1 MVSAR
6 RLLVNLSLREPRK
19 TGWLLVTLLL
29 CLTAPL
35 NAKVVEQLDYAHY
48 EVDPEG
54 YDKLYQ
60 AVNAVT
66 PVKVDG
72 KTFHGLTK
80 WHIKWNYWFDNE
92 EDGSCAIT
100 RTRVTLTATITLP
113 QLVNSEDWQD
123 EIFDEYLDALTEHE
137 MGHYE
142 ISQEAAQAI
151 DDALNELDAED
162 DCTTLKQV
170 ANQSARELLNEF
182 RQAERD
188 YDKRTDHGRTQGA
201 RLRD

>member
-19 TGWLLVTLLL
+19 ALQWLAAALLVLA
-29 CLTAPL
+29 APIS
-35 NAKVVEQLDYAHY
+35 AKVVEQLDYAHY

-80 WHIKWNYWFDNE
+80 WHIKWNYWFDTDD
-92 EDGSCAIT
+92 DGACAIT
-100 RTRVTLTATITLP
+100 RTKVTLTATITLP

-151 DDALNELDAED
+151 DDALQELDAED
-162 DCTTLKQV
+162 DCPTLKQV
-170 ANQSARELLNEF
+170 ANQSARDLLNEYK
-182 RQAERD
+182 QAERD
-188 YDKRTDHGRTQGA
+188 YDQRTQHGRTQGA